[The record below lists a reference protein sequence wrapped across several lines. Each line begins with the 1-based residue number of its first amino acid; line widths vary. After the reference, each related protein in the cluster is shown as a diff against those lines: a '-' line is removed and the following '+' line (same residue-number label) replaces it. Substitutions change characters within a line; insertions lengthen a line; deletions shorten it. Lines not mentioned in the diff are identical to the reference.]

1 MPIIP
6 QFVARLDRAKSIHQK
21 KNDDYAGNSN
31 PFENFERA
39 ALLITWFN
47 DPVDKAFVSLI
58 GTKLARLATLLN
70 KKESPNNESISDSF
84 DDLMIYCG
92 LWGSYREFTSQ
103 PQPIESI
110 PMEESIF
117 EQSVNLANSAKGEW
131 TFKP

>member
-6 QFVARLDRAKSIHQK
+6 QFLERLERAKSIHQK

-31 PFENFERA
+31 PFENFERS

-47 DPVDKAFVSLI
+47 DPTDKAFVSLI

-92 LWGSYREFTSQ
+92 LWGSYREFTDAEQ
-103 PQPIESI
+103 EHPIQIIEPST
-110 PMEESIF
+110 E
-117 EQSVNLANSAKGEW
+117 
-131 TFKP
+131 